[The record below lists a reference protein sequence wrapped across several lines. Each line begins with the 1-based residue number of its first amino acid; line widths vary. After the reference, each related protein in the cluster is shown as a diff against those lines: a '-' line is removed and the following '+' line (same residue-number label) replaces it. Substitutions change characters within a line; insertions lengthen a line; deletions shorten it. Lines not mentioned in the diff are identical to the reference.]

1 MYVYSHVQPGL
12 QVLQSQLVGLVR
24 AGIKLPG
31 LPDLAETTGIMQ
43 VGRSVS
49 GPEAR
54 QLGPACVEPG
64 GL

>member
-12 QVLQSQLVGLVR
+12 QVLQSQLVGLVP

-43 VGRSVS
+43 VGGLCLVQ
-49 GPEAR
+49 R
-54 QLGPACVEPG
+54 QGSLDQPV
-64 GL
+64 